1 MKPSRLVWL
10 GIILVG
16 VPYMMINIQ
25 SDYEEF
31 GEIQFP
37 DKVNYFQLALTVITI
52 IGVIFIRRNLDKN
65 YKVIRK

>member
-25 SDYEEF
+25 SDYEEY
-31 GEIQFP
+31 GEIQLP
-37 DKVNYFQLALTVITI
+37 EKVNYFHLAIAIVTLV
-52 IGVIFIRRNLDKN
+52 GVIVIRRNLDNN
-65 YKVIRK
+65 YKVVRK